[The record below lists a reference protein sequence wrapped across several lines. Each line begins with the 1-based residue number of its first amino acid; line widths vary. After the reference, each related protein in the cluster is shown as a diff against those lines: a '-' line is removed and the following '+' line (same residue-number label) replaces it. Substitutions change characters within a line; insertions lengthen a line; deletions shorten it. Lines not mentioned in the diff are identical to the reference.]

1 MLKNL
6 SDLKTKH
13 DLANMFDAINGFSI
27 QIQDSVNQM
36 KNWTPDNKPIDVRNI
51 LILGMGGS
59 AIGGDI
65 ARVVLQNECDVPILV
80 NRSYNIPAWVN
91 GHTLVIASSYSGNT
105 EETLSGLDQCIARRA
120 QIIAMTTGGRVGGI
134 AVENS
139 FDVIPMVPGLQPR
152 AALGYSFTLLLMAL
166 IKLEFGKADLVNQ
179 LENAVIKLDSISES
193 LNKFDD
199 DNYAIKVS
207 KKIYESI
214 PVIYGSEDLTWVA
227 ALRFRGQLA
236 ENSKMMAFHHH
247 IPEHNHNEI
256 EGWNSYPELLK
267 KLVIIWLPDQQDH
280 KRSLARMKISREL
293 LSDLPSSQINITAD
307 GNSPLVRL
315 LLLIHTIDWIS
326 YYTALLNETD
336 PTPVN
341 RIMSLKD
348 EMSKIL

>member
-1 MLKNL
+1 MLKNY
-6 SDLKTKH
+6 SELKKKH
-13 DLANMFDAINGFSI
+13 DLANMFDAINGFSA
-27 QIQDSVNQM
+27 QIQDSVSQM
-36 KNWTPDNKPIDVRNI
+36 KNWSPLNRPENVRNI

-65 ARVVLQNECDVPILV
+65 ARVILQSECEVPISV

-91 GHTLVIASSYSGNT
+91 EQTLVIASSYSGNT
-105 EETLSGLDQCIARRA
+105 EETLSGLDQCIARNA
-120 QIIAMTTGGRVGGI
+120 QIIAMTTGGRVGEI
-134 AVENS
+134 ALENK
-139 FDVIPMVPGLQPR
+139 FDVIPMVGGLQPG

-166 IKLEFGKADLVNQ
+166 IKLGFGHHDLIHQ
-179 LENAVIKLDSISES
+179 LEVAVNKLEVLSKS
-193 LNKFDD
+193 LKNFDE
-199 DNYAIKVS
+199 DNYAINIS
-207 KKIYESI
+207 EKIYESI

-267 KLVIIWLPDQQDH
+267 KLSIIWLPDQQDH
-280 KRSLARMKISREL
+280 PRSLARMKISREL
-293 LSDLPSSQINITAD
+293 LSDLPKSQINITSD
-307 GNSPLVRL
+307 GSSPLVRL

-336 PTPVN
+336 PTPVIK
-341 RIMSLKD
+341 IMSLKN
-348 EMSKIL
+348 EMSKIV